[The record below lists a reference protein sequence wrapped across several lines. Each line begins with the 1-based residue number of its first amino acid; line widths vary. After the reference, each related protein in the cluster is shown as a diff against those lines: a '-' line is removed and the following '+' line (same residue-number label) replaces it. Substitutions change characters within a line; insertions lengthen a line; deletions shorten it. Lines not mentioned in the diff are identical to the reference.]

1 MRQAYSYLPVILP
14 WSYEGAH
21 LRANPEMVVHL
32 ESGDEC
38 VILEG
43 VAEQV
48 GDPDLL
54 RRVGEVYAAKY
65 GIDASSDDGPRMY
78 GLRPRV
84 VFAWTESN
92 FP

>member
-1 MRQAYSYLPVILP
+1 
-14 WSYEGAH
+14 
-21 LRANPEMVVHL
+21 MVVHL

-43 VAEQV
+43 VAEEV
-48 GDPDLL
+48 GDRSLR

-65 GIDASSDDGPRMY
+65 GIDASGDAGPPMY

-84 VFAWTESN
+84 AFAWTESN
-92 FP
+92 FPESATRWRFGRLAHV